1 MSYKIKNISGHLQL
15 LGLFPGE
22 SKIINS
28 LADDVKILYNRQLIS
43 IDSVVEKQ
51 NTVITKKKNSE
62 DESSNLK
69 ECEVEDTDGRN

>member
-15 LGLFPGE
+15 LGLSPGE

-28 LADDVKILYNRQLIS
+28 LTDDVKILYNRQLIS

-62 DESSNLK
+62 NESSNLK